1 VEEIT
6 FRESFHQNVK
16 INKDSTL
23 VYTKYNGDYSYYE
36 EYEGKVTEQ
45 ENGSFKM
52 DLILR
57 KRFESEE
64 RHAPFQFKF
73 SIDSDSAYAS
83 DLQLNIWYFDD
94 EEIPLQFK
102 FPINSE
108 ATVDT
113 IINIKASNGL
123 LIYTPYWN
131 PTNKDEIV
139 HKVAWNRAPKWT
151 IYNSDKL
158 KRTLYFK
165 LNETEIQFSEID

>member
-1 VEEIT
+1 MNKTITYLLISLCLIISHSLLAQSTYVSVEEIT

-94 EEIPLQFK
+94 EEIL
-102 FPINSE
+102 S
-108 ATVDT
+108 
-113 IINIKASNGL
+113 
-123 LIYTPYWN
+123 
-131 PTNKDEIV
+131 
-139 HKVAWNRAPKWT
+139 
-151 IYNSDKL
+151 
-158 KRTLYFK
+158 
-165 LNETEIQFSEID
+165 